1 MDINS
6 KLTLENTV
14 KKNNIN
20 IKKLDSSI
28 KSYDYFTSNFFPG
41 NFFSGNSFPSDTI
54 VPRELSSIHVG
65 TNSRDSRDTRSLRD
79 LRDLRDSRDENL
91 VEQKQQFGISTRVA
105 RRN

>member
-41 NFFSGNSFPSDTI
+41 KFSPGNSFPSDTI
-54 VPRELSSIHVG
+54 VPGIHVG